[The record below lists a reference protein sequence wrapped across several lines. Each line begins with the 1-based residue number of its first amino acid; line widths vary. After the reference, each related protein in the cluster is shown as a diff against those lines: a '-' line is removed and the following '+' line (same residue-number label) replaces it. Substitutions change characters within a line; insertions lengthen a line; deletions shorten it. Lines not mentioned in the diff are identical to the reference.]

1 MKRYPRL
8 PTFASV
14 IAVVLFLASCQTV
27 QKPGW
32 DLPPGVK
39 TLTVNGYPMAY
50 MERGTG
56 PTVVLV
62 PGSLNDYR
70 YWTPQLESLSSR
82 FRVVSVS
89 LRHYYPEPWNG
100 VGEFSFTRHS
110 RDLAAFIERLNVGP
124 VHLVGWSRGG
134 NVAVATTRLR
144 PDLVRKLVL
153 MDPGL
158 YELAPAPGGAPSGD
172 DPRIARIKATQ
183 AYFKKNDIEGGLQFF
198 FDDVNGPGTWAR
210 LTEDLRRGRRE
221 NAWTLVGQLGDV
233 ETYPCA
239 DIGSFKMPVL
249 LMTGERSPRQ
259 FGPILDGFQR
269 CQPSATRVTI
279 PNAAHQM
286 SQMNPSGS
294 DAALIKF
301 LSE

>member
-1 MKRYPRL
+1 MKTSSAWPAL
-8 PTFASV
+8 VCTLAS
-14 IAVVLFLASCQTV
+14 LFFLASCQTV
-27 QKPGW
+27 QQPAW
-32 DLPPGVK
+32 AVPAGVK
-39 TLTVNGYPMAY
+39 TMTVNAYPMAY
-50 MERGTG
+50 MERGAG
-56 PTVVLV
+56 PTIVLV

-100 VGEFSFTRHS
+100 QGEFSLTLHAQ
-110 RDLAAFIERLNVGP
+110 DLAVFIERMNVGP

-134 NVAVATTRLR
+134 NVAVAPTRAR

-158 YELAPAPGGAPSGD
+158 YELAPEPGAATNET
-172 DPRIARIKATQ
+172 PRMARIKATQ
-183 AYFKKNDIEGGLQFF
+183 GYFKSNDIEGGLQFF
-198 FDDVNGPGTWAR
+198 FDDVNGPGTWSR
-210 LTEDLRRGRRE
+210 LSEPLRQGRRE

-239 DIGSFKMPVL
+239 DVAAFKTPVL

-259 FGPILDGFQR
+259 YAPILDGFQR
-269 CQPSATRVTI
+269 CLASAARVTV

-286 SQMNPSGS
+286 SQMNPPAS
-294 DAALIKF
+294 DAALVKF
-301 LSE
+301 LLD